1 MEIKWSELASRQL
14 GDIVEYVGNEYG
26 RNVALKTLDK
36 ITSKVEGLLNFPESG
51 RLDREYSSE
60 TRIVRHILAGPN
72 IIYYFVDGDVLQVML
87 LAHCKMSNQKVVAM
101 IKRFLEHY
109 EK

>member
-1 MEIKWSELASRQL
+1 M
-14 GDIVEYVGNEYG
+14 
-26 RNVALKTLDK
+26 DK
-36 ITSKVEGLLNFPESG
+36 ITSKVQGLLKFPESG
-51 RLDREYSSE
+51 RLDREYS
-60 TRIVRHILAGPN
+60 TKTHVVRHVLAGPN
-72 IIYYFVDGDVLQVML
+72 IIYYFVDNDVIEVML